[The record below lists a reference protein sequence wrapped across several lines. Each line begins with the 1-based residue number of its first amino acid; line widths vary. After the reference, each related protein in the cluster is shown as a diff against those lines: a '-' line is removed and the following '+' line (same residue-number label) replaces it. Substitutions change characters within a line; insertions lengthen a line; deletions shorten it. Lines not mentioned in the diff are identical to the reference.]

1 MNNDHISGGTIRKLW
16 PMEADKFRDHL
27 LRLDTTSRRMR
38 FAHAVSDSFIIDYAS
53 RMSANGAIVYG
64 YVENDR
70 VGAVAELR
78 KIGDTWGHQAEAA
91 FSVEAEFQQKGIATE
106 LLGRVI
112 RSARNRGVSTVIMSC
127 LADNAKMQ
135 AVARHHDAALH
146 FEQGEVIGEIAPHG
160 ANPLSMF
167 AEAVEDRMGYLLA
180 IFDLKKQPVE
190 PRALRSKAA

>member
-1 MNNDHISGGTIRKLW
+1 MNNDHICGGTIRKLL

-27 LRLDTTSRRMR
+27 LRLDAPSRRMR

-53 RMSANGAIVYG
+53 RMSANGAIVYAF
-64 YVENDR
+64 VEGDK

-91 FSVEAEFQQKGIATE
+91 FSVEPNFREKGIATE

-112 RSARNRGVSTVIMSC
+112 RSARNRGVSNLIMSC

-180 IFDLKKQPVE
+180 IFELKKQPVE
-190 PRALRSKAA
+190 PQALPSKAA